1 MKRVA
6 AADLGIDAVQAQ
18 RTILLPDID
27 WVEIPGGDFV
37 FQEGERRSLPTFY
50 MARYPVTNAQY
61 RTFIDA
67 GGYGDERWWRDLVR
81 PEPEESRFPQANRP
95 RTNVDW
101 YEAVAFSRWLSEQLG
116 YEVRLP
122 TEEEW
127 ERAARGQDGREYP
140 WDEDYQTGYAN
151 TDEKSFKVG
160 RWYLAQTTAVGVYPQ
175 GASSEGVLDL
185 AGNVW
190 EWCLD
195 KDAHP
200 GQVEADTS
208 GDRRV
213 GRGGAWN
220 YFSDF
225 ARGSRR
231 VRGGPHDRSDDW
243 GFRLVSSALIS

>member
-1 MKRVA
+1 VKRVA

-116 YEVRLP
+116 YEVRTADRGRMGACGTRTGWARVSLG
-122 TEEEW
+122 
-127 ERAARGQDGREYP
+127 RAIIRRVTPISMKRAP
-140 WDEDYQTGYAN
+140 KPA
-151 TDEKSFKVG
+151 

-175 GASSEGVLDL
+175 GTRLQLKGFSIWPATSGNGASTRMITPDEL
-185 AGNVW
+185 A
-190 EWCLD
+190 
-195 KDAHP
+195 
-200 GQVEADTS
+200 ADTS

-213 GRGGAWN
+213 YYVVDAWLN
-220 YFSDF
+220 YF
-225 ARGSRR
+225 A
-231 VRGGPHDRSDDW
+231 
-243 GFRLVSSALIS
+243 